1 MDGVVS
7 FLGAMAGAII
17 GAWAT
22 IRNQRNAERRE
33 DRYRYSAQ
41 HKALFEAYLESASE
55 RAWAVR
61 RQVEAAWEWSK
72 GRLSSEDEIPTLP
85 ANDPF
90 RRALER
96 VHNAISSRQA
106 AYSSALFLYRA
117 VEATERYSYKR
128 GQPPVDPTGGSWQDA
143 WRLYERSVDD
153 FRDVSQREVGSVM
166 QETQGWWARVRGRR

>member
-1 MDGVVS
+1 MDGLIS

-22 IRNQRNAERRE
+22 IRTQRSTERRE

-41 HKALFEAYLESASE
+41 DKAVFEAYLEAASD
-55 RAWAVR
+55 RAWEVR
-61 RQVEAAWEWSK
+61 RQVEAAWEWSQ
-72 GRLSSEDEIPTLP
+72 GRLANEDEIPSLP

-96 VHNAISSRQA
+96 VHNAVSRRQA
-106 AYSSALFLYRA
+106 AHSSALFLYRA
-117 VEATERYSYKR
+117 VEAMERHAYRS
-128 GQPPVDPTGGSWQDA
+128 GLPTVDPAGAAWLDA

-153 FRDVSQREVGSVM
+153 FRDVSQREVGSLLP
-166 QETQGWWARVRGRR
+166 ESLNWWSRLRRIR